1 MVKEIMSASMTKA
14 SVTPIID
21 WDGLRA
27 MYEQGASDVEIAS
40 KLRISMS
47 EFHKMEKELPT
58 FARFV
63 ELGRTF
69 AHAWWA
75 SKGRKNVD
83 NKDFNTSLYNFNMKN
98 RYGWA
103 DKVETTDRT
112 SDESLNADQ
121 LNSEIKRIAT
131 KLKKIHPE
139 FLREL
144 NAEDE

>member
-1 MVKEIMSASMTKA
+1 MAKA
-14 SVTPIID
+14 TTTPVID

-27 MYEQGASDVEIAS
+27 MYESGASDVEIAS
-40 KLRISMS
+40 KLRISMA
-47 EFHKMEKELPT
+47 EFYKMEKELPT

-69 AHAWWA
+69 AHAWWV
-75 SKGRKNVD
+75 SKGRLNVG

-98 RYGWA
+98 RYAWA

-121 LNSEIKRIAT
+121 LRSEIGRLAN
-131 KLKKIHPE
+131 KLKKTHPE

-144 NAEDE
+144 NSKDE